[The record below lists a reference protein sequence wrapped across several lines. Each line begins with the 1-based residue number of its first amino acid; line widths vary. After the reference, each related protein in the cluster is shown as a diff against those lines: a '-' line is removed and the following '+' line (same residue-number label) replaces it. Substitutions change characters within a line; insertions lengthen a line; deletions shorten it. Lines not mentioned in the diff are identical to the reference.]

1 MSTPDRGHSV
11 PVLVDAALAVH
22 GYRKRIRHLRAKR
35 DAYSPALVHEL
46 ISRAHVLLRH
56 EPAEAAQCGRLAE
69 LVAKTLDEEEG
80 RRDSV
85 RALAHAFILG
95 GRFPFGLRALE
106 AAGVVMREHA
116 DQTRLNELD
125 LLRLQPN
132 RGLEYYD
139 QLSAIGRRS
148 LALFGERGDDEG
160 VLDTHMALAHLA
172 FRVGRPRDA
181 LRHYDTVQRLARDK
195 TCDRFW
201 GTLAGNR
208 ASALVAA
215 RRFRAAAR
223 HFDLARSLLTAAG
236 CEHLV
241 AQVDYNRACSDALRG
256 RFERALRSF
265 TAVEPAFTRLQD
277 VHHLAL
283 LGLNCAEIHLLRGRP
298 EEALRLASRAGKRF
312 AALHMEEERA
322 YATHVA
328 GRAANARGD
337 QEEAAIRLRRAGE
350 MFQRLGFVE
359 RQACCLLEAAAH
371 ALRRDRLNEATG
383 LARRAEGLLEGRDLH
398 ALAASCQLLHGYLDI
413 AAGDTSSA
421 LQRANQVRARFRG
434 LHAPWIRSEA
444 QRLEGRAYE
453 ARNQLGEA
461 ILAYKYA
468 IEELESH
475 GGEVPP
481 EAATALSPVPPARLY
496 GDTVD
501 LLVRAGYFDD
511 AFAFAE
517 RAKSRS
523 LVELIAARSQG
534 GLLRDR
540 SIARR
545 LYRIRTRLHALYER
559 LACGSEAED
568 PSFAESRY
576 RARELELEHAQVLE
590 EARRADPESASL
602 EAVGTVTLPT
612 VRDDLEPGTVLL
624 DYLLTEETLFTF
636 VVTPQSFR
644 VVRRTVDPGEL
655 ERLLDRFRF
664 HLAKFDQG
672 NVVAED
678 LVLQATRVN
687 LGELAGH
694 LIAPVAENLDGDRLV
709 IAPDGL
715 LHHVPFHALPWG
727 DGWLVDRFEVV
738 YAPSAAVYGFLGAKA
753 ANTVGPACLL
763 GLPDGASRQV
773 EREVAAVARS
783 LGTEHVSLGEE
794 ASLERLQHCAR
805 DARILHLS
813 TELGVHEGQPLLT
826 ALRLAD
832 NWLRTE
838 QLFWLETAAEVVVI
852 SAGGGGSADAT
863 LALTRGVLY
872 AGARALLMSRWPVVD
887 PVPAEFLDR
896 FYYHWQEC
904 GDAASAARMA
914 MAEIRTHRPHPYYW
928 ASFFLAG
935 RPHAPARAAGAGG
948 HTRRRDREVP
958 ATSQSERGLS

>member
-1 MSTPDRGHSV
+1 LSTRERGHSV
-11 PVLVDAALAVH
+11 SAIVAATLAVP
-22 GYRKRIRHLRAKR
+22 GYRNRIRHLRAQR
-35 DAYSPALVHEL
+35 HAYSPALLHEF
-46 ISRAHVLLRH
+46 ISHAHVLLRQD
-56 EPAEAAQCGRLAE
+56 PAEAAQCARLGE
-69 LVAKTLDEEEG
+69 LVAKTLAEEEG
-80 RRDSV
+80 RTDSL

-95 GRFPFGLRALE
+95 GRFPFGLKALE
-106 AAGVVMREHA
+106 AAGAVMRQHA
-116 DQTRLNELD
+116 DHTRMNELD

-132 RGLEYYD
+132 RGLAYYD
-139 QLSAIGRRS
+139 ELSAIGKRS
-148 LALFGERGDDEG
+148 LALFGERGDDDG
-160 VLDTHMALAHLA
+160 VLHTHMALAHLA
-172 FRVGRPRDA
+172 FCVGRPRDA
-181 LRHYDTVQRLARDK
+181 LRHYDTVERQARGK
-195 TCDRFW
+195 TSDRFW

-223 HFDLARSLLTAAG
+223 HFGLARSLLASAG

-265 TAVEPAFTRLQD
+265 AAVEPAFTRLQD

-283 LGLNCAEIHLLRGRP
+283 LGLNSAEIHLARDRP
-298 EEALRLASRAGKRF
+298 EEALRLAARACKRF
-312 AALHMEEERA
+312 AALNMEEEHA
-322 YATHVA
+322 YATLIA
-328 GRAANARGD
+328 GRAADARGD

-350 MFQRLGFVE
+350 MFCRLGFVE
-359 RQACCLLEAAAH
+359 RQASCLLEAAAH

-383 LARRAEGLLEGRDLH
+383 LTQHAEALLEGRDLH
-398 ALAASCQLLHGYLDI
+398 ALAASCHLLHGYLDI

-421 LQRANQVRARFRG
+421 LQRANQVRIRFRG
-434 LHAPWIRSEA
+434 LHAPWIQSEA

-468 IEELESH
+468 IEEIESH
-475 GGEVPP
+475 CGEVPP
-481 EAATALSPVPPARLY
+481 EAATALSPVPPPRLY
-496 GDTVD
+496 GDIVD

-523 LVELIAARSQG
+523 LVELIADRPQG

-545 LYRIRTRLHALYER
+545 LYRIRTRLHTIYDR
-559 LACGSEAED
+559 LARGGDATD
-568 PSFAESRY
+568 GSFAEMRY
-576 RARELELEHAQVLE
+576 RARELELEQAEVLE

-612 VRDDLEPGTVLL
+612 VRDDLEPGTVLV
-624 DYLLTEETLFTF
+624 DYLLTGDTLFTF

-644 VVRRTVDPGEL
+644 VVRHTVDPLEL

-672 NVVAED
+672 DVVAED
-678 LVLQATRVN
+678 LVLQATRAN
-687 LGELAGH
+687 LGQLAEH

-727 DGWLVDRFEVV
+727 DGWLADRFEVV
-738 YAPSAAVYGFLGAKA
+738 YTPSAAVYGFMRDKPT
-753 ANTVGPACLL
+753 NTVGPSCLV
-763 GLPDGASRQV
+763 GLPDGASRHV
-773 EREVAAVARS
+773 EREVATVARS
-783 LGTEHVSLGEE
+783 LGTEHISLGEE
-794 ASLERLQHCAR
+794 ASLARLRRLAQ
-805 DARILHLS
+805 DARILHVA
-813 TELGVHEGQPLLT
+813 TEIGPHEEQPLLT
-826 ALRLAD
+826 ALRFAD

-838 QLFWLETAAEVVVI
+838 QVYHLETAAEVVVI
-852 SAGGGGSADAT
+852 SAGGGGSSDSI

-872 AGARALLMSRWPVVD
+872 AGARALLMSRWPVLD

-896 FYYHWQEC
+896 FYYHWQER
-904 GDAASAARMA
+904 GDAATAAKEA
-914 MAEIRTHRPHPYYW
+914 MAEIRAHHPHPYYW
-928 ASFFLAG
+928 ASYFLAG
-935 RPHAPARAAGAGG
+935 RPFAPARAAGMGG
-948 HTRRRDREVP
+948 HARRRDREVP
-958 ATSQSERGLS
+958 ASSRTERGSS